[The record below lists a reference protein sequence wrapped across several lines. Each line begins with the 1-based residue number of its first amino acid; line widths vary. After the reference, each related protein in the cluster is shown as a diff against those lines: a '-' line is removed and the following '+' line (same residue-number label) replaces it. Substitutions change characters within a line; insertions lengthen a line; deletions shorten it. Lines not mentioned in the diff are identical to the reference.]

1 LGSIGLLIAQITDIH
16 LGFDRGNPD
25 EYNLQRL
32 NSVIARLIDSPNR
45 PDMMLMTGD
54 LTEFGDVQSYA
65 ALAEAIRDC
74 PFPVWAMTGNHDLR
88 DNLLAAFPNTP
99 TYDGFVQYALEWN
112 DVRLLL
118 LDTVEEGRHG
128 GAFCETRAKWL
139 ASELEARP
147 ETPTVIVMHHPPFES
162 GIRWLDSDAREP
174 WIARFAETISGHSQ
188 VQAILAGHLHRN
200 IHTLWKGVSLTVSA
214 STAPLVALDLRPIDS
229 DSPDGRAMITDELP
243 VYALHRWDGQRL
255 ISHFEGVSGHAV
267 FARFDAK
274 LQQVVKLV
282 ESERPKPPTGR

>member
-1 LGSIGLLIAQITDIH
+1 MLIAQITDIH
-16 LGFDRGNPD
+16 IGYDRGNPD

-32 NSVIARLIDSPNR
+32 NSVIARLVDAPNR

-54 LTEFGDVQSYA
+54 LTEFGDPQSYA
-65 ALAEAIRDC
+65 ALAEAIHDC

-99 TYDGFVQYALEWN
+99 TYDRFVQYALDWN

-128 GAFCETRAKWL
+128 GAFCEIRAKWL
-139 ASELEARP
+139 ANELEAHP

-162 GIRWLDSDAREP
+162 GICWLDSDPREP
-174 WIARFAETISGHSQ
+174 WIARFTEAISGHKQ

-200 IHTLWKGVSLTVSA
+200 IHTLWNGVSLTVSA
-214 STAPLVALDLRPIDS
+214 STAPLVALDLRPINS
-229 DSPDGRAMITDELP
+229 DTPDGRAMITDELP

-255 ISHFEGVSGHAV
+255 ISHCEGVGDHAV
-267 FARFDAK
+267 LARFDDK
-274 LQQVVKLV
+274 LQPFVKLI
-282 ESERPKPPTGR
+282 ESERREG

>member
-1 LGSIGLLIAQITDIH
+1 MLIAQITDIH

-45 PDMMLMTGD
+45 PDMLLMTGD

-65 ALAEAIRDC
+65 ALAQAIRDC
-74 PFPVWAMTGNHDLR
+74 PFPIWAMTGNHDLR

-99 TYDGFVQYALEWN
+99 TSDGFVQYALEW
-112 DVRLLL
+112 DDMRLLL
-118 LDTVEEGRHG
+118 LDTLEEGRHG

-139 ASELEARP
+139 ANELEARP
-147 ETPTVIVMHHPPFES
+147 ETPTVIAMHHPPFES

-174 WIARFAETISGHSQ
+174 WIARFTEAICGHSQ
-188 VQAILAGHLHRN
+188 VQAIFAGHLHRN
-200 IHTLWKGVSLTVSA
+200 IHTLWNGVSLTVTA
-214 STAPLVALDLRPIDS
+214 STAPLAALDLTPIDS
-229 DSPDGRAMITDELP
+229 DAPDGRAMITDEPP

-255 ISHFEGVSGHAV
+255 VSHFECVSGHRV
-267 FARFDAK
+267 FARFDEK
-274 LQQVVKLV
+274 LQQIVKMF
-282 ESERPKPPTGR
+282 ESERSKPTAGR